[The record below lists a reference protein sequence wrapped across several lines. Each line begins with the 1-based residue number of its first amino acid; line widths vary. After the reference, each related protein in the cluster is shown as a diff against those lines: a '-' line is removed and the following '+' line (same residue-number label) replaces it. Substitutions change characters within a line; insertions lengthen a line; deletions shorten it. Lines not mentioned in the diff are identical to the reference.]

1 MKPRFQPDDAPPGKP
16 ASDSTLVDPEAYDAS
31 EQRFAAS
38 LEDRPA
44 KSKFVIA
51 EPPDSATDEIPVP
64 TVSANGLEVSEEP
77 AAVPVSS
84 SATKT
89 ESSGEDPDAWRQELQ
104 DKINHYRAR
113 KRPRPPRYPSLQL
126 KFEAPESGWTSGSV
140 AVQPQASAAF
150 GQDSPAQN
158 LNSHRVESTEP
169 APPMNPDP
177 SEGTAKILE
186 FPRPLILQDDPNS
199 LAGPVLDRPRILE
212 VPEVLPPPPALG
224 GILIE
229 PTEEE
234 RAKQERLGFDVPL
247 QAASMARR
255 IAASAIDLLLV
266 SGAFVLFGYIF
277 RRITSHL
284 PPQRETML
292 ASAALL
298 ATFWAGYQYLLLV
311 YTASTPGLK
320 LAKLKLTRFDG
331 QPVPRRVRAWRVLTS
346 ILSGVS
352 LGLGYAWCFFD
363 EDQLCWH
370 DRITRTYM
378 ALSGPNSSPDTES

>member
-1 MKPRFQPDDAPPGKP
+1 
-16 ASDSTLVDPEAYDAS
+16 
-31 EQRFAAS
+31 
-38 LEDRPA
+38 
-44 KSKFVIA
+44 
-51 EPPDSATDEIPVP
+51 
-64 TVSANGLEVSEEP
+64 
-77 AAVPVSS
+77 
-84 SATKT
+84 
-89 ESSGEDPDAWRQELQ
+89 
-104 DKINHYRAR
+104 
-113 KRPRPPRYPSLQL
+113 
-126 KFEAPESGWTSGSV
+126 
-140 AVQPQASAAF
+140 
-150 GQDSPAQN
+150 
-158 LNSHRVESTEP
+158 
-169 APPMNPDP
+169 MNPDP